1 MSKTGCDNIGFED
14 IEKADGIWSILI
26 NMLKKHVEIENI
38 PIPILEYGS
47 TYESEVLLEY
57 FNKAFDKFSTFPY
70 VRRAKV
76 QLEIPLYEN
85 EIDLREFFETYNSYS
100 RFQNCTYGIAVL
112 SFRSWTIADQVNKDA
127 VIQILDLV
135 SRNRG
140 NCLFVMTDVSKEL
153 RREFEKRNEFN
164 FLFESKVANPQEYIA
179 QYCKEYKVEI
189 KADDIKVIGE
199 LLIGEPYIRWGR
211 IMDNLIKEIYKNNCS
226 FSMAYLDAIKS
237 EDNINNMKIGFH
249 M

>member
-1 MSKTGCDNIGFED
+1 MSKTGSENIGFED
-14 IEKADGIWSILI
+14 IEKTDGIWGILI
-26 NMLKKHVEIENI
+26 KMLKKHVEIENI

-47 TYESEVLLEY
+47 IYESEALLEY
-57 FNKAFDKFSTFPY
+57 FNEAFDKFSTFPY

-85 EIDLREFFETYNSYS
+85 EIGLREFFETYNSYS
-100 RFQNCTYGIAVL
+100 RFQNCTYGIAAL
-112 SFRSWTIADQVNKDA
+112 SFRNWVVADQVNKDA

-140 NCLFVMTDVSKEL
+140 NCLFIMTDVSKEL
-153 RREFEKRNEFN
+153 RREFEKRKEFN
-164 FLFESKVANPQEYIA
+164 FLFESKVAKPQEYID

-189 KADDIKVIGE
+189 KADDIKMIAE
-199 LLIGEPYIRWGR
+199 FLIEKPYTLWGR
-211 IMDNLIKEIYKNNCS
+211 IMDNLIKEIYKNDCS
-226 FSMAYLDAIKS
+226 FNKAQLETIRTQNDV
-237 EDNINNMKIGFH
+237 ENMKIGFH